1 MLKSVIAEK
10 GFKKLILILLGLF
23 FLSSLIS
30 ALVLY
35 KNLQTP
41 ISPHYGAAHMILTQ
55 VRESLAVKTI
65 TINLIFFI
73 LIAIGI
79 ILLCILYSHR
89 IAGPLFKVKQYAA
102 TLGEGRFEERIRFRK
117 KDAVHDLADVLNET
131 AKACQDKK
139 ERFRADLKELEEG
152 LKALS
157 AVSDKPGEQ
166 AKVIN
171 NLLAIDAKI
180 REEI

>member
-1 MLKSVIAEK
+1 M
-10 GFKKLILILLGLF
+10 
-23 FLSSLIS
+23 
-30 ALVLY
+30 
-35 KNLQTP
+35 
-41 ISPHYGAAHMILTQ
+41 
-55 VRESLAVKTI
+55 
-65 TINLIFFI
+65 
-73 LIAIGI
+73 
-79 ILLCILYSHR
+79 
-89 IAGPLFKVKQYAA
+89 
-102 TLGEGRFEERIRFRK
+102 LGEGRFDQRIRFRK
-117 KDAVHDLADVLNET
+117 KDAVHELAKVLNET

-139 ERFRADLKELEEG
+139 ERFRADLKEFEEG